1 VADRFVISTILI
13 DGEALGPSFE
23 LLGIDVT
30 RAVNRIPVAMIFV
43 QSPGPMLGETP
54 LMAGGPFTPAV
65 EVEIKLRTEDG
76 DDVSVFQG
84 VVTGLAVHTRDG
96 VPTLEATVKDKA
108 VRLAGARHSKIW
120 ADTADSEA
128 IQGMVEAATLTF
140 GDTPDTQP
148 VHKALVQYE
157 STDWDFIL
165 SRADAL
171 SLVVVV
177 QDGTISL
184 KKMDPG
190 AAAART
196 FSLGLDDITDIHFEL
211 DAATQ
216 TSSLQGLV
224 WDPDQLAAAE
234 PAAADVLDLPQG
246 KIAGDTVGEAIGVGP
261 VHVTHMVPLPAAE
274 AKAWA
279 SSRMARA
286 RLALIRGRISVPGLP
301 DVQPMEIAKLEGF
314 GDRFSG
320 SALITGVRHRLD
332 SQGYSTDLEFGLPPD
347 PVGRLPEI
355 APMAAAGLVPPI
367 SDLQVGVVQDG
378 DPDTEGRVQVTVPAI
393 QTDQPGLLW
402 ARVANADAG
411 DQRGVCFM
419 PEPGDEVL
427 VGFLAGD
434 PRYPVVIGRLH
445 GSKNALPDDF
455 KDRKKKGI
463 VTKQKARLVFSEAD
477 KPSITISTPGG
488 RTVVLD
494 DDGATITISD
504 KNNNTITLDAKG
516 ISIDSGKDLILK
528 AAGAVKITGSTID
541 LN

>member
-1 VADRFVISTILI
+1 
-13 DGEALGPSFE
+13 
-23 LLGIDVT
+23 
-30 RAVNRIPVAMIFV
+30 MIFV
-43 QSPGPMLGETP
+43 QTPGPVLGEAP
-54 LMAGGPFTPAV
+54 LMAGGPFAPAA
-65 EVEIKLRTEDG
+65 EVEIKMRAEGG
-76 DDVSVFQG
+76 DDVSVFKG
-84 VVTGLAVHTRDG
+84 VVTALAVHTRDG
-96 VPTLEATVKDKA
+96 VPTLEATIKDKA
-108 VRLAGARHSKIW
+108 IRLAGARHSKIW
-120 ADTADSEA
+120 ADTADAEA
-128 IQGMVEAATLTF
+128 IESLVDAATLTF
-140 GDTPDTQP
+140 GDAPDTQP

-190 AAAART
+190 AASTRT
-196 FSLGLDDITDIHFEL
+196 FSLGLDAITDIHFEL

-216 TSSLQGLV
+216 TASLSGMV

-234 PAAADVLDLPQG
+234 PADADPLQLPQG
-246 KIAGDTVGEAIGVGP
+246 KIAADPVGEALGMGP
-261 VHVTHMVPLPAAE
+261 VHVTHMVPIPATE

-367 SDLQVGVVQDG
+367 SDLQVGVVHDSDG
-378 DPDTEGRVQVTVPAI
+378 DDAEDNYKQGRVPVTVPAI
-393 QTDQPGLLW
+393 QTDKPGLLW
-402 ARVANADAG
+402 ARVASPDAG
-411 DQRGVCFM
+411 KQRGFCFM
-419 PEPGDEVL
+419 PEAGDEVL

-434 PRYPVVIGRLH
+434 PRHPVVIGSLH
-445 GSKNALPDDF
+445 GSKNTLPDGFTDN
-455 KDRKKKGI
+455 KKKGI
-463 VTKQKARLVFSEAD
+463 ISKGDVRVVFSEAD
-477 KPSITISTPGG
+477 KPSVTISTPGG
-488 RTVVLD
+488 RSVVLD
-494 DDGATITISD
+494 DDGQTITVKD

-528 AAGAVKITGSTID
+528 AKGAVKITGSTID